1 MLNNSES
8 SSREGLWALQRP
20 WNSPSGKKFVA
31 ARSWGGAGKMAF
43 MCPRASQGTQW
54 ERSCQHSEHAF
65 PLLQTNLRSLTL
77 VPPVAFSAPFPFS
90 SFSMGPHGDYPLQV
104 FKRRWMGSQLSQ
116 KASSKG
122 WESQSSVK
130 LPTQGGLRILGQRER
145 TVLLNHWTGTAR
157 SRAGTPARINS
168 SVLVSEAAQFGKR
181 CWPYFM
187 HHQEILKTQYLSND
201 QGWLHEES
209 VPCDLKPSQRPER
222 TSMLQALLL
231 TASKMLLTPPL
242 IVKDGNSQYLPT
254 GDWLYK
260 RILSIS

>member
-1 MLNNSES
+1 
-8 SSREGLWALQRP
+8 
-20 WNSPSGKKFVA
+20 
-31 ARSWGGAGKMAF
+31 
-43 MCPRASQGTQW
+43 MCPRVSQGTQW

-130 LPTQGGLRILGQRER
+130 LPTQGGLRILWHRER
-145 TVLLNHWTGTAR
+145 TVLLHHWTGTAR

-181 CWPYFM
+181 CLTLFHAPSGNPENPAPLQWSGLATRRICPLWS
-187 HHQEILKTQYLSND
+187 ETTPEAREN
-201 QGWLHEES
+201 LHAAGAPAHSIENALDTTFNS
-209 VPCDLKPSQRPER
+209 ER
-222 TSMLQALLL
+222 RQQPVSTNRGLA
-231 TASKMLLTPPL
+231 
-242 IVKDGNSQYLPT
+242 V
-254 GDWLYK
+254 
-260 RILSIS
+260 